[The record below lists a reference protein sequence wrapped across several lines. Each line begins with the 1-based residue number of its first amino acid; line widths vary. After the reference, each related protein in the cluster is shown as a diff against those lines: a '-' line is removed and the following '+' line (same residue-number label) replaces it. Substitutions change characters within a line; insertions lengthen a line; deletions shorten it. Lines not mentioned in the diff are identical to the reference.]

1 MKKFKEVYNELKT
14 LSKLLKKKGFKG
26 VDVSIDESLYF
37 YRFVCKETEDGE
49 IEVIISVN
57 NAAYEL
63 IDEYFDDDFEI
74 GEDLIPKFYI
84 TYYDY
89 DDIFDDEEVKDFDSS
104 LEDVF
109 IKKILDEKINIHES
123 YYDKFDFNTTNEVIK
138 IIKGE

>member
-14 LSKLLKKKGFKG
+14 LSNLLKKKGFKG